1 MLKTK
6 TKKELQ
12 EIKDLGLYDYLSALS
27 DLLYIDYVS
36 SHKGIYR
43 DGCYD
48 IYRAYERPSK
58 AKIDSYNALRKLY
71 YETHGIEV
79 IEGLRIT
86 GYNCNKYSTNIVIKY
101 NGHKYLIKDTA
112 DYRYLYLY

>member
-12 EIKDLGLYDYLSALS
+12 EIKDMRLYDDLSALS
-27 DLLYIDYVS
+27 DLLNIDYVS
-36 SHKGIYR
+36 SHKGTYFYGY
-43 DGCYD
+43 DGLYQC
-48 IYRAYERPSK
+48 YERPSK
-58 AKIDSYNALRKLY
+58 AKVYSYNDLRKLY
-71 YETHGIEV
+71 YETNGIEV

-86 GYNCNKYSTNIVIKY
+86 GYNCNKYSTNILIKY
-101 NGHKYLIKDTA
+101 KGREYLIKDTA